1 MQFEHE
7 QYENKLRHL
16 GYEKLGGGLYSNVYA
31 KPNSDRVVKIG
42 RADCWPDYACWLI
55 ENGYSGTFGPKIYS
69 LKFHGDFY
77 VASMERL
84 VDTISSIE
92 SHYGFSRCQLAKNDL
107 WQLYQAVRNWLG
119 DYNGD
124 DLPQVPDFKE
134 FIEKLDLAGL
144 TGDLYGG
151 NVMIRKDGS
160 LVVTDPSARYS
171 DSRFRIKNGNVT
183 YLD

>member
-1 MQFEHE
+1 MQFEME

-16 GYEKLGGGLYSNVYA
+16 GYEKLGGGLYSNVFA
-31 KPNSDRVVKIG
+31 KPDSDRVVKIG

-84 VDTISSIE
+84 VDTMNGLE
-92 SHYGFSRCQLAKNDL
+92 QAYNYKGLANNDL
-107 WQLYQAVRNWLG
+107 WQLYLAITVWLCGVRDENV
-119 DYNGD
+119 DV
-124 DLPQVPDFKE
+124 PQVPDFQE
-134 FIEKLDLAGL
+134 FIEKLDLEGFAN
-144 TGDLYGG
+144 DFHGG

-160 LVVTDPSARYS
+160 LVVTDPSTSYS
-171 DSRFRIKNGNVT
+171 DNRFRIKNGNVT
-183 YLD
+183 YLE

>member
-16 GYEKLGGGLYSNVYA
+16 GYQKLGGGLYSNVYA
-31 KPNSDRVVKIG
+31 KPDSDRVVKIG

-84 VDTISSIE
+84 VDTISGLE
-92 SHYGFSRCQLAKNDL
+92 LAYQYIGLANNDL
-107 WQLYQAVRNWLG
+107 WQLYQAVRSWLG
-119 DYNGD
+119 GGADP

-134 FIEKLDLAGL
+134 FIEKLDFEGL
-144 TGDLYGG
+144 TGDLHGG

-160 LVVTDPSARYS
+160 LVVTDPSVRYS

-183 YLD
+183 YLE